1 MVRYEKQYF
10 FKVCG
15 GLPPLYDCAG
25 YPKTVFYGF
34 DNNPSSV
41 AIIPTRSEAEGTEI
55 LKCITELDEI
65 WLDLHNAQKANHISM
80 AKWYED
86 TANNWYH
93 SHFIPYLNK
102 YGEQFVPPSI
112 RKKVSI
118 FEEMCVKSGGI
129 LEVGRTSFTPLKWV
143 WVPCGYNIGSSP
155 YPFRTPDEIIVQ
167 SVSIEQFR
175 QLCAE
180 VIAQENWSDQLIEYE
195 FYSYGNGPWQF
206 NTP

>member
-1 MVRYEKQYF
+1 M
-10 FKVCG
+10 
-15 GLPPLYDCAG
+15 
-25 YPKTVFYGF
+25 
-34 DNNPSSV
+34 
-41 AIIPTRSEAEGTEI
+41 
-55 LKCITELDEI
+55 
-65 WLDLHNAQKANHISM
+65 
-80 AKWYED
+80 
-86 TANNWYH
+86 
-93 SHFIPYLNK
+93 
-102 YGEQFVPPSI
+102 PPSI

-143 WVPCGYNIGSSP
+143 WVTCGYNIGSSP